1 MVKTIFK
8 KISLIFFCFIILVLM
23 SACSKKTEETEDGT
37 KVTQDKIITDDVSYI
52 EDGVEVTIKRNKV
65 TKKASVEMIYNIKE
79 DDEYDDFLGEKVTM
93 IPTIFN
99 MTCSMLTM
107 SMFDQGRL
115 EKLIED
121 GELNKSEDPK
131 DEEIKNHLEGYTVE
145 KISIKFIDAESGEDI
160 AHCESRMAGNE
171 NIKVDI
177 FRDYSDV
184 SSLFDVKIG
193 DFGDN

>member
-8 KISLIFFCFIILVLM
+8 KVSLIFFCFLILIVL

-37 KVTQDKIITDDVSYI
+37 KVTQDRIMTDDVSYI
-52 EDGVEVTIKRNKV
+52 EDGTEVTIKRNKV
-65 TKKASVEMIYNIKE
+65 NKKASVEMIYNIKDE
-79 DDEYDDFLGEKVTM
+79 DEYDDFLGEKVTM
-93 IPTIFN
+93 VPMMFN
-99 MTCSMLTM
+99 MACSMLTM
-107 SMFDQGRL
+107 SMFDPEGL
-115 EKLIED
+115 EKLIEE
-121 GELNKSEDPK
+121 GELKEGEDPK
-131 DEEIKNHLEGYTVE
+131 DEEMKNHLEGYTVE
-145 KISIKFIDAESGEDI
+145 KISIKFIDAESREDI
-160 AHCESRMAGNE
+160 AYCESRMAGNE